1 MSSGKS
7 VPLLQAI
14 LFDLDGLMVDS
25 EPHSLASW
33 NAVLATRGV
42 SLEQA
47 VIDRIFGQ
55 RLIDTARM
63 LVELYGFP
71 EQPDALAQ
79 EKEAYQIAHLTGR
92 ISPMPGLVGLIDT
105 IEQRGLQKAVASSG
119 VRRYVTAVLKE
130 IHLVDRFPALM
141 TGDAVA
147 NGKPAP
153 DIFLAAAQLLQV
165 EPQQCLVLE
174 DAPAGVQAAKAA
186 GMRCVAVPNV
196 YTQSLDL
203 SLADW
208 RLPSLNAV
216 CFLLDTLV
224 SE

>member
-47 VIDRIFGQ
+47 VIDRMFGQ

-63 LVELYGFP
+63 LVELYGLP
-71 EQPDALAQ
+71 EQPEALAQ
-79 EKEAYQIAHLTGR
+79 EKEVYQIAHLPGQ
-92 ISPMPGLVGLIDT
+92 IAPMPGLVSVIDLI
-105 IEQRGLQKAVASSG
+105 ERHELQKAVASSG
-119 VRRYVTAVLKE
+119 VYRYVTAVLKE
-130 IHLVDRFPALM
+130 IHVIDRFPTIV
-141 TGDAVA
+141 TGDAVV

-153 DIFLAAAQLLQV
+153 DIFLAAAGMLQV
-165 EPQQCLVLE
+165 EPQCCLVLE

-186 GMRCVAVPNV
+186 GMRCAAVPNV
-196 YTQSLDL
+196 HTQSLDL

-208 RLPSLNAV
+208 RLPSLTAV
-216 CFLLDTLV
+216 CSLLEALV
-224 SE
+224 AE

>member
-1 MSSGKS
+1 
-7 VPLLQAI
+7 LLHAI

-33 NAVLATRGV
+33 DAVLATRGV
-42 SLEQA
+42 SLAQS
-47 VIDRIFGQ
+47 VIDRMFGQ

-63 LVELYGFP
+63 LVHMYDLSEKP
-71 EQPDALAQ
+71 EELAQ

-92 ISPMPGLVGLIDT
+92 ISPMPGLVGLLDT

-130 IHLVDRFPALM
+130 IHMVDRFTTVV

-153 DIFLAAAQLLQV
+153 DIFLAAARMLQV
-165 EPQQCLVLE
+165 EPHHCLVLE
-174 DAPAGVQAAKAA
+174 DAPSGVQAAKAA

-196 YTQSLDL
+196 HTQSLDL

-208 RLPSLNAV
+208 RLPSLTAV
-216 CFLLDTLV
+216 CSQLDVLIA
-224 SE
+224 E